1 VVLAIFRRK
10 AKAAAK
16 LTSLR
21 DEELMVRYR
30 NGSVRA
36 FEVLLERHRQ
46 PVYNFLYRF
55 VRNSSTAED
64 LLQEVFLRIV
74 RSADSYR
81 AGSKFTTWM
90 YTIARNLAIDQ
101 TRKAKVHRTVS
112 LNRPLKAG
120 EEGATFLDRVAE
132 PRKGSDSAMA
142 DQQFAQSLYT
152 ALETL
157 PTEQREVFLLRQYHA
172 MPFKEIARVVG
183 APVNTVKSRMR
194 YALEGL
200 RGKLEE
206 HYRAREPAQAAGR
219 RS

>member
-1 VVLAIFRRK
+1 MLAIFRRK

-16 LTSLR
+16 LTSLP
-21 DEELMVRYR
+21 DEELMVLYR
-30 NGSVRA
+30 QGSARA

-46 PVYNFLYRF
+46 PVFNFLYRF
-55 VRNSSTAED
+55 MRNSTTAED

-112 LNRPLKAG
+112 LDRPLKAN
-120 EEGATFLDRVAE
+120 EDGATFLDRVPE
-132 PRKGSDSAMA
+132 PRRGSDCALA
-142 DQQFAQSLYT
+142 DQQFAHSLYA
-152 ALETL
+152 ALEAL
-157 PTEQREVFLLRQYHA
+157 PPEQREVFLLRQYHA
-172 MPFKEIARVVG
+172 MPFKDIAAVVE

-200 RGKLEE
+200 RRELEE
-206 HYRAREPAQAAGR
+206 HYGGAAAAVAGGGQ
-219 RS
+219 S